1 MIICWGMGITQQH
14 NGVEMIYNIVNL
26 LLMKGSIG
34 IQGGGAC
41 PVRGHSNVQGN
52 RTLLINHHPTTE
64 QLTDWRNIMALKFRE
79 KAVMM
84 LLTP

>member
-1 MIICWGMGITQQH
+1 MGITQQH

-41 PVRGHSNVQGN
+41 PVRVIAMYRETGHYLSIIIPPKNN
-52 RTLLINHHPTTE
+52 W
-64 QLTDWRNIMALKFRE
+64 TDWRNIMVLKYPE
-79 KAVMM
+79 KEVMM
-84 LLTP
+84 L